1 MGAPAPLNPGTL
13 GSCAALGPEGGKWVR
28 EPLGPAVPLPK
39 QHSELGAARDF
50 QQHSLAGDVEEG
62 RREGAGS
69 LGARRGS
76 PFAGT
81 PRGAASQWD
90 LHTRGV
96 TALLR

>member
-1 MGAPAPLNPGTL
+1 MLRWEL
-13 GSCAALGPEGGKWVR
+13 R
-28 EPLGPAVPLPK
+28 EVGEKNSRTSAPLPK
-39 QHSELGAARDF
+39 EHTEPGPARGF
-50 QQHSLAGDVEEG
+50 LMHTPAGDVEEG

-76 PFAGT
+76 PIVGT

-96 TALLR
+96 TVLLR

>member
-1 MGAPAPLNPGTL
+1 MRETL
-13 GSCAALGPEGGKWVR
+13 GRAA
-28 EPLGPAVPLPK
+28 PLPK
-39 QHSELGAARDF
+39 QHTEPGAAPDF
-50 QQHSLAGDVEEG
+50 LQYSPARNLEEEG
-62 RREGAGS
+62 REGAGS

>member
-1 MGAPAPLNPGTL
+1 MLRWEL
-13 GSCAALGPEGGKWVR
+13 R
-28 EPLGPAVPLPK
+28 EVCEKDARTSAPLPK
-39 QHSELGAARDF
+39 QHTEPGAA
-50 QQHSLAGDVEEG
+50 AGDVEKG

-76 PFAGT
+76 PFVGT